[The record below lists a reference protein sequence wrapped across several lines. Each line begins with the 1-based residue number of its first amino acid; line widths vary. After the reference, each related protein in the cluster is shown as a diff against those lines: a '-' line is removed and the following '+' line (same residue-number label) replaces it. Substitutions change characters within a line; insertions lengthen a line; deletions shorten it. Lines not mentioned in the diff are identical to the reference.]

1 MSDRPDQSIAN
12 ESGTFPC
19 APRGRDSGGQIRRQK
34 VPGRGSL
41 HHSTETRRI
50 VVSFDEE
57 TFGEVRGLAL
67 KAGTSF
73 AEQARLLVEFG
84 LEAIGQG

>member
-1 MSDRPDQSIAN
+1 MTDQQIQTAAIETALSAHRSKDRVGLP
-12 ESGTFPC
+12 
-19 APRGRDSGGQIRRQK
+19 RRQK

-57 TFGEVRGLAL
+57 TFGQVRELAV

-84 LEAIGQG
+84 LEAVERD

>member
-1 MSDRPDQSIAN
+1 MSDRSAQAIAN
-12 ESGTFPC
+12 ESRAFPC
-19 APRGRDSGGQIRRQK
+19 ARRGRDRGGQIRRQK

-50 VVSFDEE
+50 VISFDEE
-57 TFGEVRGLAL
+57 TFGEVRELAL

-84 LEAIGQG
+84 LEAIEQE

>member
-1 MSDRPDQSIAN
+1 MTDHVAISS
-12 ESGTFPC
+12 
-19 APRGRDSGGQIRRQK
+19 APALRQGRDVRNSTRRQK

-57 TFGEVRGLAL
+57 TFEEVRGLAL

-84 LEAIGQG
+84 LEAVERG

>member
-1 MSDRPDQSIAN
+1 M
-12 ESGTFPC
+12 SGT
-19 APRGRDSGGQIRRQK
+19 RRQK
-34 VPGRGSL
+34 IPGMGSL

-57 TFGEVRGLAL
+57 TFWQVRGLAV

-84 LEAIGQG
+84 LEAVERD

>member
-1 MSDRPDQSIAN
+1 VAIGNVPVLHQ
-12 ESGTFPC
+12 
-19 APRGRDSGGQIRRQK
+19 GRDRRSSIRRQK

-84 LEAIGQG
+84 LEAVERV